1 MTISQVAP
9 AVVAPPPPAPGASAP
24 SASRAPAPTV
34 RARRRRLP
42 PPARLVVQATAAL
55 VAVVALCLA
64 VVVGAVTVRS
74 DAERLR
80 DTAAHRAAVAAE
92 LGFALADLDAQR
104 ANQLVPGHA
113 ADDPEVSVGNRL
125 LALITA
131 QQRRAQASD
140 LLRQLG
146 GDEAHAAQ
154 VRGILD
160 LLGRYDDAG
169 GRAAYVDEQHHERA
183 AGHPPAVAVAFSA
196 EAGDIMHSHLLP
208 EVAALANAYDA
219 QAVAASRG
227 AQDAALGSAVAVGVL
242 GLAAVAVLLWWQRDL
257 TRRYRRLLNPALAA
271 ATAVVLGVALAGVVS
286 FTGAAADLGAGT
298 RDGLR
303 PWSRLAQARAVA
315 AEAAAAQSRWLV
327 NGAEPQQRA
336 ELDTLDRRLGGLL
349 APGGW
354 ASADERPAYADV
366 NERYGH
372 FRADDRKLVEL
383 MAGKRIDEA
392 AVVLTDVGRG
402 EVGFDFW
409 DFATTLDALARR
421 QQADFFSRTD
431 AARSGLDGWPEVPAG
446 LLGIAAVLVVV
457 GVWPRLAEYR

>member
-1 MTISQVAP
+1 M
-9 AVVAPPPPAPGASAP
+9 
-24 SASRAPAPTV
+24 
-34 RARRRRLP
+34 P

-131 QQRRAQASD
+131 QQRRAQASE

-208 EVAALANAYDA
+208 KVAALANAYDA

-257 TRRYRRLLNPALAA
+257 TRRYRRMLNPALAA

-315 AEAAAAQSRWLV
+315 AEAAATQSRWLV

-409 DFATTLDALARR
+409 DFATTLDALARH
-421 QQADFFSRTD
+421 QQADFVSRTD

>member
-24 SASRAPAPTV
+24 PASRAPAPTV

-131 QQRRAQASD
+131 QQRRAQASE

-196 EAGDIMHSHLLP
+196 EAGDIMHRHLLP
-208 EVAALANAYDA
+208 KVAALANAYDA

-242 GLAAVAVLLWWQRDL
+242 GPAAVAVLLWWQRDL
-257 TRRYRRLLNPALAA
+257 TRRYRRMLNPALAA

-409 DFATTLDALARR
+409 DFATTLDALARH
-421 QQADFFSRTD
+421 QQADFVSRTD

>member
-169 GRAAYVDEQHHERA
+169 GRAAYVDEQHHQRA

-208 EVAALANAYDA
+208 KVAALANAYDA

-354 ASADERPAYADV
+354 ASADERPGYADV

-409 DFATTLDALARR
+409 DFATTLDALARD
-421 QQADFFSRTD
+421 QQADFVSRTD
-431 AARSGLDGWPEVPAG
+431 AARSGLDGWPGVPAG
-446 LLGIAAVLVVV
+446 LLGFAAVLVVV

>member
-24 SASRAPAPTV
+24 PASRAPAPTV

-131 QQRRAQASD
+131 QQRRAQASE

-208 EVAALANAYDA
+208 KVAALANAYDA

-257 TRRYRRLLNPALAA
+257 TRRYLRMLNPALAA

-409 DFATTLDALARR
+409 DFATTLDALARH
-421 QQADFFSRTD
+421 QQADFVSRTD

>member
-9 AVVAPPPPAPGASAP
+9 PAVAPPPPAPGASAP
-24 SASRAPAPTV
+24 PAPRAPVPPV
-34 RARRRRLP
+34 RARRRRMP

-55 VAVVALCLA
+55 VAVLALCLA
-64 VVVGAVTVRS
+64 VVVGAVAVRS

-80 DTAAHRAAVAAE
+80 DTSAHRAAVAAE

-208 EVAALANAYDA
+208 KVATLANAYDA
-219 QAVAASRG
+219 QAVAASRT
-227 AQDAALGSAVAVGVL
+227 AQDAAWGSAVAVGVL
-242 GLAAVAVLLWWQRDL
+242 GLVAVAVLLWWQRDL
-257 TRRYRRLLNPALAA
+257 ARRYRRVLNPALAA
-271 ATAVVLGVALAGVVS
+271 ATAVALGVTLAGVVS
-286 FTGAAADLGAGT
+286 FTGAAADLDAGT

-315 AEAAAAQSRWLV
+315 AEAAATQSRWLV

-336 ELDTLDRRLGGLL
+336 ELDALNRRLEGLL

-354 ASADERPAYADV
+354 ASADERRAYADV

-409 DFATTLDALARR
+409 DFATTLDALARD
-421 QQADFFSRTD
+421 QQADFVSRTD
-431 AARSGLDGWPEVPAG
+431 AARSGLDGWPAVPAG
-446 LLGIAAVLVVV
+446 LLGVAAVLVVV
-457 GVWPRLAEYR
+457 GVRPRLAEYR